1 MAVACLWARD
11 KKADEPYSIVG
22 GTVFRDDGYAL
33 PGAELVIAPKLADGS
48 QLRLKITHA
57 ISDDRGEFAFR
68 VPATA
73 AQYKVKASAK
83 GFKSEEK
90 TAEIHFEGERVDV
103 TFLLEPESGR

>member
-1 MAVACLWARD
+1 MACLSARD

-22 GTVFRDDGYAL
+22 GTVFRDDGFAL
-33 PGAELVIAPKLADGS
+33 PGAEVVIAPKLADGS
-48 QLRLKITHA
+48 QLKLKITRA

-68 VPATA
+68 VPGTA

-90 TAEIHFEGERVDV
+90 PAQITFEGERVDV
-103 TFLLEPESGR
+103 TFLLEPESH